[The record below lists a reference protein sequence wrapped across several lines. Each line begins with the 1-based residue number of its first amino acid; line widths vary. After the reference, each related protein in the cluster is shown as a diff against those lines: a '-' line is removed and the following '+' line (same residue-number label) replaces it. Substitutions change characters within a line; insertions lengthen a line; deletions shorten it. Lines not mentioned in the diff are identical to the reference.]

1 VLPLATLAIKS
12 PLFLLGVSF
21 MALNNKA
28 IRYFITSES
37 VHQQISILLTII
49 AALLW
54 AHSILSARL
63 EIGYLGLI
71 HSLPVTF
78 FIALALLTIASAIL
92 WVSKEKHSKLLLL
105 QLLILVSA
113 LWLIPLITGGSP
125 PFMNH
130 AYSNLG
136 LTNYI
141 AQGSHFSSNEI
152 WYLSWPGAHILFA
165 MMTIAGG
172 INFEPILSVFPFFL
186 VVASLLPLYILLR
199 NILGE
204 GKINYCWAGLWLF
217 CLGSWTG
224 QAYFGPQCIAFFL
237 LLMVLVVITLP
248 SLWEKGS
255 PKLALLAAAGLLA
268 VAIVP
273 THLLTSLALV
283 LMLAAFSVARRTKRL
298 LPVIG
303 LCLVIIVSWDV
314 TGGGHI
320 TKSLASE
327 PLWSTAMET
336 PGSTLNLAPGAI
348 AQTEIIQHLRGSES
362 HIAVVE
368 VRLLHSAIFVLL
380 GLVGAIFVL
389 LFRRKSNTVAILAMF
404 LAPLLLLPISGH
416 YGEELLH
423 RVYLFALPFMAYFG
437 AMLLDIKSKLPWFIL
452 CLLLIITIPTN
463 VISTYGNQ
471 ALDYFPKGRV
481 AGLKFFDS
489 TTTRGYVTGASP
501 LGNTSNIL
509 QYQHL
514 DYSQLEWQGNEL
526 YTQGGEEMPYYI
538 AISNRDRAWY
548 GWFWGNYE
556 FIGEVEQSMDNAVNC
571 GLIYINPVLKLYES
585 DG

>member
-1 VLPLATLAIKS
+1 
-12 PLFLLGVSF
+12 
-21 MALNNKA
+21 MALSNKA
-28 IRYFITSES
+28 IRYFITGES
-37 VHQQISILLTII
+37 VHRQISILLTII

-113 LWLIPLITGGSP
+113 LWLIPLVTGGSP

-152 WYLSWPGAHILFA
+152 WYLSWPGAHVLFA
-165 MMTIAGG
+165 IMTIAGA

-186 VVASLLPLYILLR
+186 AVASLLPLYMLLR

-204 GKINYCWAGLWLF
+204 EKINYCWAGLWLF
-217 CLGSWTG
+217 SLGSWVG
-224 QAYFGPQCIAFFL
+224 QAYFGPQGVVFFL
-237 LLMVLVVITLP
+237 LLMMLALVTRP

-255 PKLALLAAAGLLA
+255 PKLALLATTGLLA

-273 THLLTSLALV
+273 THLLTSLAVV
-283 LMLAAFSVARRTKRL
+283 LMLAAFSVAKRTKRL

-303 LCLVIIVSWDV
+303 LCLVLIVSWDV

-320 TKSLASE
+320 YKSLGSQ
-327 PLWSTAMET
+327 PLWSTAMEE
-336 PGSTLNLAPGAI
+336 PAPNVPIPVTEKPAGVFTVNPANI
-348 AQTEIIQHLRGSES
+348 AKTEVTQHLRGSES

-368 VRLLHSAIFVLL
+368 VRILHSAIFVLL
-380 GLVGAIFVL
+380 GLAGAIFVL
-389 LFRRKSNTVAILAMF
+389 LFRRKSNTAAILAMF

-416 YGEELLH
+416 YGEELLN

-452 CLLLIITIPTN
+452 CLLLIIAIPTN
-463 VISTYGNQ
+463 VISTYGNR
-471 ALDYFPKGRV
+471 ALDYFPEGRV

-489 TTTRGYVTGASP
+489 TTTRGYVTGAYP
-501 LGNTSNIL
+501 LGQTSNLL
-509 QYQHL
+509 QYKHL

-526 YTQGGEEMPYYI
+526 YTQGREEMPYYI
-538 AISNRDRAWY
+538 AISNQDRAWY
-548 GWFWGNYE
+548 GWFWGDYQ
-556 FIGEVEQSMDNAVNC
+556 FIGNVEQLLDNAVNC
-571 GLIYINPVLKLYES
+571 SLIYSNPVLKLYES

>member
-1 VLPLATLAIKS
+1 
-12 PLFLLGVSF
+12 
-21 MALNNKA
+21 MALSSKV
-28 IRYFITSES
+28 IRHFIPGES
-37 VHQQISILLTII
+37 VRQQISILLTTI
-49 AALLW
+49 AVLLW

-63 EIGYLGLI
+63 EIGYFGLI

-92 WVSKEKHSKLLLL
+92 WVSKEKHGKLLLL

-113 LWLIPLITGGSP
+113 IWLIPLVTGGSP

-141 AQGSHFSSNEI
+141 AQGSHFSSNGL

-165 MMTIAGG
+165 IMTIDGG

-186 VVASLLPLYILLR
+186 AVASLLPLYMLLR

-204 GKINYCWAGLWLF
+204 EKINYCWAGLWIF
-217 CLGSWTG
+217 SLGSWTG
-224 QAYFGPQCIAFFL
+224 QAYFGPQGVAFL
-237 LLMVLVVITLP
+237 LLLMLLAVVTLP
-248 SLWEKGS
+248 SLWEKGA
-255 PKLALLAAAGLLA
+255 PKLALLSATGLLA

-273 THLLTSLALV
+273 THLLTALAVV
-283 LMLAAFSVARRTKRL
+283 LMLAAFSIGRRTVRL
-298 LPVIG
+298 IPIIG
-303 LCLVIIVSWDV
+303 LCLALIVFWDFLGGGSV
-314 TGGGHI
+314 TGQI
-320 TKSLASE
+320 ASK
-327 PLWSTAMET
+327 PLWSPAMET
-336 PGSTLNLAPGAI
+336 PESTLTLAPGAI
-348 AQTEIIQHLRGSES
+348 AQTEITQHLRGSES

-368 VRLLHSAIFVLL
+368 VRILHSAIFILI
-380 GLVGAIFVL
+380 GLAGAIFVL
-389 LFRRKSNTVAILAMF
+389 SRRRKPGTVAILIMA

-423 RVYLFALPFMAYFG
+423 RIYWFMLPFIAYFG
-437 AMLLDIKSKLPWFIL
+437 AMLLDFKRKLPWIIL
-452 CLLLIITIPTN
+452 CLLLVIAIPTS

-471 ALDYFPKGRV
+471 ALDYFPGGRV

-489 TTTRGYVTGASP
+489 TTTLGYVTGASP
-501 LGNTSNIL
+501 LGKTSNIL
-509 QYQHL
+509 QYQRL
-514 DYSQLEWQGNEL
+514 DYSQLVWQGNRL
-526 YTQGGEEMPYYI
+526 YTQGREEMPYYI

-548 GWFWGNYE
+548 GWFWGDYQ
-556 FIGEVEQSMDNAVNC
+556 FIGNIEQSLDNTVNC

-585 DG
+585 DD